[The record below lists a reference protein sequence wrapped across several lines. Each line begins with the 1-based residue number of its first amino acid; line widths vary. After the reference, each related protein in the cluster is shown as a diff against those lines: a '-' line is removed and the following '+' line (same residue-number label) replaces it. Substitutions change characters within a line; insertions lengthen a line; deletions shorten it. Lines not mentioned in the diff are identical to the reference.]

1 MIIQRQLFRVEPNG
15 RPEDYKT
22 YSLKRPIKTHWRE
35 ATCQEVD
42 CPNYVNGWRQ
52 VIDVSTDLGRRQARY
67 IRDHSG
73 RKYVVV
79 SQVELI
85 ITLEFPAGQRCFSEH
100 RKPLEREPLFF
111 VKGGDYRGNPR
122 NIPTVQRKAADWV
135 DDFGSHQIRLT
146 EQLKKG

>member
-1 MIIQRQLFRVEPNG
+1 MIIKTEPFRITPNG
-15 RPEDYKT
+15 RPEDYRT
-22 YSLKRPIKTHWRE
+22 YSLKRPHGTHWRA

-42 CPNYVNGWRQ
+42 CPNYLRGWRQ
-52 VIDVSTDLGRRQARY
+52 VIDVEFELGRKQARY
-67 IRDHSG
+67 IRDHAG
-73 RKYVVV
+73 RAYTVV
-79 SQVELI
+79 SQVGFI

-122 NIPTVQRKAADWV
+122 AIPTVQRKAADWV
-135 DDFGSHQIRLT
+135 DDFGSHQVKIK